1 MKVAVMPHPSRPDV
15 VALAAEVASEL
26 RRHGASIASEAVIA
40 DPLGADAG
48 WEPGATPA
56 VDLVI
61 AVGGDGTFLAAA
73 RTALAADA
81 PIVGVNAGTVGFLAE
96 VETGRIGEAMERLVA
111 GDYTISERMI
121 LDVELPD
128 GSRHRAVN
136 DAVVEKTDTPH
147 VVHIGVSVSG
157 DHLSSYRADAVV
169 VATPTGS
176 TAYTFSAGGPLIDPE
191 LSAIVVS
198 PVAPHNLFN
207 RAVVLPPEVTIEVEV
222 ERDRSARINVDGL
235 TLGEME
241 PGERVRVMRG
251 DRPLQFVRLWPRNF
265 VNAVKEKFG
274 IDV

>member
-96 VETGRIGEAMERLVA
+96 VETGRIGEAMERLVG